1 MRKKFQYGDKKV
13 SFIIKIKEKF
23 FNNKH
28 DNKKTSVLKN
38 IDISIKP
45 KEFVCIVGPS
55 GCGKTTLMN
64 MIGGL
69 IDPDNQVIQSPT
81 KNNVEAETF
90 GYVFQTSRLL
100 PWLTVKENVEL
111 VCETNSQNFNSDSI
125 DFLLESFGLKEFLNF
140 YPKAISGG
148 MRRKVSLARALIN
161 KPKVLL
167 MDEPFV
173 SLDQPTSESLYDVLV
188 NYRKKNPIT
197 VIFITHV
204 LKEAILLG
212 DRILFFSK
220 KPGTV
225 VFDYKVK
232 SVRKPLTLDNKAV
245 DTEYKKLKSKYP
257 QLLQGLV

>member
-1 MRKKFQYGDKKV
+1 M
-13 SFIIKIKEKF
+13 SFEIKIKEKF
-23 FNNKH
+23 FHNKH
-28 DNKKTSVLKN
+28 DKNKTIVLKN
-38 IDISIKP
+38 IDITIKS

-69 IDPDNQVIQSPT
+69 IDTKNQVIQST
-81 KNNVEAETF
+81 SRDNIEVDKF

-100 PWLTVKENVEL
+100 PWLTVRENVEL
-111 VCETNSQNFNSDSI
+111 VCETDSPNFNSDSI
-125 DFLLESFGLKEFLNF
+125 DFLLESFGLKDFLNF

-148 MRRKVSLARALIN
+148 MRRKVALARALIN
-161 KPKVLL
+161 NPKVLL

-173 SLDQPTSESLYDVLV
+173 SLDQPTSESLYEVLV
-188 NYRKKNPIT
+188 NYRKNNPIT
-197 VIFITHV
+197 VIFITHM

-232 SVRKPLTLDNKAV
+232 SVRKTLTLDNKSV
-245 DTEYKKLKSKYP
+245 DSEYKKLKNKFP
-257 QLLQGLV
+257 QLLEGLI

>member
-1 MRKKFQYGDKKV
+1 M
-13 SFIIKIKEKF
+13 SFEIKIKDKF
-23 FNNKH
+23 FFNKH
-28 DNKKTSVLKN
+28 DKNKTSVLKN
-38 IDISIKP
+38 IDIRIESNQ
-45 KEFVCIVGPS
+45 FACIVGPS

-64 MIGGL
+64 IIGGL
-69 IDPDNQVIQSPT
+69 IDSENQVIQST
-81 KNNVEAETF
+81 SRGDFQVDNF

-111 VCETNSQNFNSDSI
+111 VCDTNSPNFNSDKI
-125 DFLLESFGLKEFLNF
+125 LFLLESFGLKDFLNF

-161 KPKVLL
+161 NPKVLL

-173 SLDQPTSESLYDVLV
+173 SLDQPTSENLYDVLMS
-188 NYRKKNPIT
+188 YRKKNPIT
-197 VIFITHV
+197 VIFITHM

-232 SVRKPLTLDNKAV
+232 SIKKPLTLDNKLV
-245 DTEYKKLKSKYP
+245 DSEYKKLKSKYP
-257 QLLQGLV
+257 QLLEGLV

>member
-1 MRKKFQYGDKKV
+1 MNFE
-13 SFIIKIKEKF
+13 IKIKEKSF
-23 FNNKH
+23 FNKH
-28 DNKKTSVLKN
+28 DKSKIKVLKN
-38 IDISIKP
+38 IDITINSN
-45 KEFVCIVGPS
+45 EFVCIVGPS

-69 IDPDNQVIQSPT
+69 IET
-81 KNNVEAETF
+81 KDQIINSKNPNGFSDESF

-111 VCETNSQNFNSDSI
+111 VCDKELTEKLDDIN
-125 DFLLESFGLKEFLNF
+125 FLLENFGLEDFQNY

-148 MRRKVSLARALIN
+148 MRRKVALARALIN
-161 KPKVLL
+161 NPKVLL

-173 SLDQPTSESLYDVLV
+173 SLDQPTSENLYEVLT
-188 NYRKKNPIT
+188 NYRKKRPIT
-197 VIFITHV
+197 VIFITHI

-225 VFDYKVK
+225 VFDYNVN
-232 SVRKPLTLDNKAV
+232 SIRKPLTLDNKSV
-245 DTEYKKLKSKYP
+245 DQEYKKLKKKYP
-257 QLLQGLV
+257 QLLEGLI

>member
-1 MRKKFQYGDKKV
+1 M
-13 SFIIKIKEKF
+13 
-23 FNNKH
+23 
-28 DNKKTSVLKN
+28 
-38 IDISIKP
+38 
-45 KEFVCIVGPS
+45 
-55 GCGKTTLMN
+55 
-64 MIGGL
+64 
-69 IDPDNQVIQSPT
+69 
-81 KNNVEAETF
+81 
-90 GYVFQTSRLL
+90 
-100 PWLTVKENVEL
+100 
-111 VCETNSQNFNSDSI
+111 
-125 DFLLESFGLKEFLNF
+125 NF

-232 SVRKPLTLDNKAV
+232 SVRKPLTLDNKSV

>member
-1 MRKKFQYGDKKV
+1 MNFE
-13 SFIIKIKEKF
+13 IKIKEKSF
-23 FNNKH
+23 YNKH
-28 DNKKTSVLKN
+28 DKSEIKVLKN
-38 IDISIKP
+38 INIKISSN
-45 KEFVCIVGPS
+45 EFVCIVGPS

-69 IDPDNQVIQSPT
+69 IET
-81 KNNVEAETF
+81 KDQIINSKSSNEFSSESF

-111 VCETNSQNFNSDSI
+111 VCENESTKNLNDIN
-125 DFLLESFGLKEFLNF
+125 FLLENFGLGDFQNY

-148 MRRKVSLARALIN
+148 MRRKVALARALVN
-161 KPKVLL
+161 NPKVLL

-173 SLDQPTSESLYDVLV
+173 SLDQPTSENLYEVLI
-188 NYRKKNPIT
+188 NYRKKRPIT
-197 VIFITHV
+197 VIFITHI

-225 VFDYKVK
+225 VYDYKIK
-232 SVRKPLTLDNKAV
+232 SKSFPLTLDSKSV
-245 DTEYKKLKSKYP
+245 DDEYKKLKKKHP
-257 QLLQGLV
+257 TLLNGLV

>member
-1 MRKKFQYGDKKV
+1 M
-13 SFIIKIKEKF
+13 SFEIKIKEKI

-28 DNKKTSVLKN
+28 DKDKTTVLKN
-38 IDISIKP
+38 IDIKIKS
-45 KEFVCIVGPS
+45 KEFVCVVGPS

-69 IDPDNQVIQSPT
+69 IEHENQVIQST
-81 KNNVEAETF
+81 NKDSLEVEKF

-111 VCETNSQNFNSDSI
+111 VCDIDAQNFNYDNI
-125 DFLLESFGLKEFLNF
+125 NYLLESFGLKDFVNF

-148 MRRKVSLARALIN
+148 MRRKVALARALIN
-161 KPKVLL
+161 NPKVLL

-188 NYRKKNPIT
+188 KYRNKNPIT

-204 LKEAILLG
+204 LKEALLLG

-232 SVRKPLTLDNKAV
+232 STRKPLTLDNKSV
-245 DTEYKKLKSKYP
+245 DSEYKKLKNKYP
-257 QLLQGLV
+257 QLLEGLV

>member
-1 MRKKFQYGDKKV
+1 M
-13 SFIIKIKEKF
+13 SFEIKIKEKF
-23 FNNKH
+23 FFNKH
-28 DNKKTSVLKN
+28 DKNKTSVLKN
-38 IDISIKP
+38 IDIRIESNQ
-45 KEFVCIVGPS
+45 FACIVGPS

-69 IDPDNQVIQSPT
+69 IDSENQVIQST
-81 KNNVEAETF
+81 SRGDFEVDNF

-111 VCETNSQNFNSDSI
+111 VCDTDSPDFNHDSI
-125 DFLLESFGLKEFLNF
+125 NYLLESFGLEDFVNF

-232 SVRKPLTLDNKAV
+232 SVRKPLTLDNKSV